1 MKITKKYND
10 GIVNFST
17 LEVGDTFMSG
27 NIVYL
32 RIDDIIDQYG
42 ELVNAISLDS
52 GDVIGFG
59 DDDRVKVVQTELIVD
74 Y

>member
-17 LEVGDTFMSG
+17 LEVGDTFMSD
-27 NIVYL
+27 NIIYL

-42 ELVNAISLDS
+42 ELVNAISFDS

-59 DDDRVKVVQTELIVD
+59 DNDRVKVVQTELIVD